1 MADKL
6 TEYVI
11 KHSKRR
17 DKELKYDFMPSLL
30 EIIERPAHKAGTVII
45 LGVFSLLVLAV
56 VWAGLSKIDVV
67 VTASGSV
74 QPVGDINIVQARTS
88 GTVSAIHVSE
98 GDYVQAGDV
107 LVELNTELLDID
119 IEQMEKEREI
129 LEAQKTLFSTLSQGT
144 ETDIEISAY
153 KDSLQPYVQLILDAH
168 TSYKNTLDGLEKD
181 KLSADLNRQMA
192 QLQMEQYEEQGIE
205 SEVKRLELLV
215 QQYAISIEQAE
226 LDVSDTKTQYSIQL
240 NQQLVQIDAKLEEIE
255 TTLEKYMIS
264 KIDQQVIA
272 PVSGYVNHVGVVN
285 VGEPV
290 SAMQELITI
299 VPSDMPLE
307 MVCYIS
313 NKDIADIEVGMET
326 EMKLEAYPYNKYG
339 TVKGVVSYISPGAYS
354 NETQGN
360 AYLIRIN
367 IADKSEA
374 IELMSGM
381 TGSVEVKVGKRTVLS
396 YFMEPIMKG
405 FDESLKE
412 K

>member
-6 TEYVI
+6 TEYVL

-45 LGVFSLLVLAV
+45 FGVFSLLVLVV
-56 VWAGLSKIDVV
+56 VWASLSKIDVV

-74 QPVGDINIVQARTS
+74 QPIGDINIVQAKTS

-119 IEQMEKEREI
+119 IEQMEKEQEI
-129 LEAQKTLFSTLSQGT
+129 LEAQKAIYSTLSQGT
-144 ETDIEISAY
+144 EADIKISAY
-153 KDSLQPYVQLILDAH
+153 KDRLQPYVQLILDAH
-168 TSYKNTLDGLEKD
+168 TSYKNSLDGLEKD
-181 KLSADLNRQMA
+181 KLSADLNRQIA

-205 SEVKRLELLV
+205 SEVKRLELLA
-215 QQYAISIEQAE
+215 QQYSISVEQIDLNISE
-226 LDVSDTKTQYSIQL
+226 TKTQYDMQL
-240 NQQLVQIDAKLEEIE
+240 NQQLVQIEAKLNEIKVA
-255 TTLEKYMIS
+255 LEKYEIS
-264 KIDQQVIA
+264 KLNQQITA
-272 PVSGYVNHVGVVN
+272 PVSGHVNSIAVTNSGA
-285 VGEPV
+285 PV
-290 SAMQELITI
+290 SAMQELVTI
-299 VPSDMPLE
+299 VPDNSSME

-326 EMKLEAYPYNKYG
+326 EIKLEAYPYNKYG
-339 TVKGVVSYISPGAYS
+339 TVKGVVSYISPSTYS
-354 NETQGN
+354 SQTQGN
-360 AYLIRIN
+360 VYLVCMNISQNNERI
-367 IADKSEA
+367 K
-374 IELMSGM
+374 LMSGL
-381 TGSVEVKVGKRTVLS
+381 TGSVEIKIGKRTVLS
-396 YFMEPIMKG
+396 YFMDPIMKG